1 MNIQRTKYNAMRPHI
16 EVKPLPINNYT
27 DDIENDAETHCLYHV
42 LVSQGKLKMLFLVAQ
57 RPLKEQPIREFD
69 VVRCEY
75 ISLHG
80 ISERDTYLE
89 KVNNISISA
98 DATIVNDLFSWT
110 LAPYGIKLLKVVF
123 HNFEFFE
130 TEVEGNGFVFE
141 DQSLYNRLK
150 DLINKRC
157 SQMLRNP
164 YIIEY

>member
-16 EVKPLPINNYT
+16 EVKPLPINNST
-27 DDIENDAETHCLYHV
+27 DDIENDSNTSCLYHV
-42 LVSQGKLKMLFLVAQ
+42 LVSQGKIKMMFLVSQ
-57 RPLKEQPIREFD
+57 RPREEQPEREFD
-69 VVRCEY
+69 VIRCEY

-80 ISERDTYLE
+80 ISERDTYLGQ
-89 KVNNISISA
+89 VDDLSISA
-98 DATIVNDLFSWT
+98 DATIVNELFEWS
-110 LAPYGIKLLKVVF
+110 LKVFGIKLLKVVF

-141 DQSLYNRLK
+141 DQVLYNKLK

-157 SQMLRNP
+157 SYMLRNP

>member
-16 EVKPLPINNYT
+16 EVKPLPINNGT
-27 DDIENDAETHCLYHV
+27 DDIENDSNTSCLYHV
-42 LVSQGKLKMLFLVAQ
+42 LVSQGKIKMMFLVSQ
-57 RPLKEQPIREFD
+57 RPKEEQPEREFD

-80 ISERDTYLE
+80 ISERDTYLGQ
-89 KVNNISISA
+89 VDDLSISA
-98 DATIVNDLFSWT
+98 DATIVNELFEWS
-110 LAPYGIKLLKVVF
+110 LKVFGIKLLKVVF

-141 DQSLYNRLK
+141 DQALYNKLK

-157 SQMLRNP
+157 SYMLRNP